1 MTQISQSG
9 PIQKKQENK
18 GKGGVP
24 DPGKLTS
31 EENEENSGAYLPGVV
46 KKMLEN
52 INSVIIEDKCT
63 WAKPKADMNR
73 ELDVLSV
80 FGRKSCF
87 LLGIRAESGYTI
99 VQHCF
104 ASYKHSA
111 LSLAAEFW

>member
-1 MTQISQSG
+1 
-9 PIQKKQENK
+9 
-18 GKGGVP
+18 
-24 DPGKLTS
+24 
-31 EENEENSGAYLPGVV
+31 
-46 KKMLEN
+46 MLEN

-73 ELDVLSV
+73 ELDVVSV

-87 LLGIRAESGYTI
+87 LLSIRAESGYAI